1 MIKKV
6 DVKDLFFCIPQSIK
20 NGLVMV
26 IQVLMI
32 GSFACLLENIQIP
45 LYQEFIKNFA
55 NGSIFRLLMFI
66 DNSTIGMLSVYT
78 TISISVS
85 YVRLL
90 NYDKNSAP
98 FACAITSLACF
109 FIMIGF
115 FETNISQGS
124 FNINMFS
131 GRGMFSALIAS
142 VFGSFLFHYFIRL
155 FSQKSIFFADGTDS
169 IFNTAIS
176 NILPATCVIS
186 IFALFNYLT
195 IITTNCSCVQDL
207 FVIFMNKIFEG
218 MERSYFSGLLFI
230 FLSQLMWF
238 VGIHG
243 SNLLEQVAAEKF
255 TEITGSIVSKSFI
268 DNFVIMGGC
277 GTTIALLI
285 AILLFSKRR
294 TSQKLATMSAGPIF
308 FNINELIVFGLP
320 IVYNTCLFI
329 PFVVV
334 PLIMYTVS
342 YFAVY
347 LNLVDI
353 TINKIHWTTPII
365 LSGYQAT
372 GSISGSILQIINVI
386 IAVLIYK
393 PFILLYDKKSD
404 SANAENM
411 NSIIEILKTSEE
423 NLIPITLT
431 ELKSPAGILAKNL
444 VNDIK
449 EDLQKENI
457 QIKFQPQYNKLEQCI
472 GTESLLRWTH
482 PIYGTV
488 YPPLVL
494 KLAKESNLLWD
505 LESFILELCIKNLE
519 HFNQKFGSDFK
530 LSVNI
535 TVATF
540 YNPAF
545 LPFLEKMLKKY
556 NVIPQTLCLEITE
569 EMKLENNKETNS
581 IFNKIKE
588 LGCKIALDDFSMGHT
603 SLKYLQDNH
612 FDSVKIDGSLV
623 KAMLNNSRSKDIIA
637 SIMFL
642 ANSLDFEVIAEFV
655 ETKFERKTL
664 ESLGCSLYQGYYYG
678 EALSLKDFLEKIK

>member
-1 MIKKV
+1 
-6 DVKDLFFCIPQSIK
+6 
-20 NGLVMV
+20 
-26 IQVLMI
+26 
-32 GSFACLLENIQIP
+32 
-45 LYQEFIKNFA
+45 
-55 NGSIFRLLMFI
+55 
-66 DNSTIGMLSVYT
+66 
-78 TISISVS
+78 
-85 YVRLL
+85 
-90 NYDKNSAP
+90 
-98 FACAITSLACF
+98 
-109 FIMIGF
+109 
-115 FETNISQGS
+115 
-124 FNINMFS
+124 
-131 GRGMFSALIAS
+131 
-142 VFGSFLFHYFIRL
+142 
-155 FSQKSIFFADGTDS
+155 
-169 IFNTAIS
+169 
-176 NILPATCVIS
+176 
-186 IFALFNYLT
+186 
-195 IITTNCSCVQDL
+195 
-207 FVIFMNKIFEG
+207 
-218 MERSYFSGLLFI
+218 
-230 FLSQLMWF
+230 
-238 VGIHG
+238 
-243 SNLLEQVAAEKF
+243 
-255 TEITGSIVSKSFI
+255 
-268 DNFVIMGGC
+268 
-277 GTTIALLI
+277 
-285 AILLFSKRR
+285 
-294 TSQKLATMSAGPIF
+294 
-308 FNINELIVFGLP
+308 
-320 IVYNTCLFI
+320 
-329 PFVVV
+329 
-334 PLIMYTVS
+334 MYTVS

-472 GTESLLRWTH
+472 GAESLLRWTH

-664 ESLGCSLYQGYYYG
+664 ESLGGFETSENIAANAQAIDGKIDNSLSAYVDAAESGDYNAFVKAKANLLENLNKKQIATGQSAGVAGYISNLTSERDSLLSTLNPKG
-678 EALSLKDFLEKIK
+678 EVRTEKAGFFIKSSDGYENILSVENIDELILNFDTNSCKIGITAGASTPQKLIDEVVSVIANKQ